1 MKRGGWGERFMKEDF
16 WALDSEEVVYLW
28 SSLTV
33 TRKKGT
39 VMARETL
46 HSHGLVSRYVHGLGH
61 LQN

>member
-1 MKRGGWGERFMKEDF
+1 MKEDF
-16 WALDSEEVVYLW
+16 WALDSEEVVYVW